1 MTTPDLNKP
10 SVPGSLS
17 HWTEEHGK
25 GTLFSGIDIGTETV
39 NLVIMNEEEILHAH
53 TEVTEEGGFA
63 VSQRLL
69 EQAKRKLMLPSNCRM
84 TLAATGIGKKTV
96 TFAQKQSSD
105 MVCHARGALWL
116 FPEART
122 VLDIGASG
130 NRAMSVTKAGKVE
143 KFALNSKCASGTGSF
158 LWGMTKVIEA
168 SFEEMTSLSS
178 GIEHGT
184 KISNYC
190 AVFAESEVIS
200 KIHGGE
206 PKSRIVAGIYD
217 AVVDRLME
225 QLNRVGIREEVV
237 VTGGVARNTGLIRAL
252 ERRIGR
258 KVRVPQDP
266 QIVGA
271 LGAALFARVNV
282 GQE

>member
-1 MTTPDLNKP
+1 L
-10 SVPGSLS
+10 
-17 HWTEEHGK
+17 TEEQGK
-25 GTLFSGIDIGTETV
+25 EILFSGIDIGTETV
-39 NLVIMNEEEILHAH
+39 NLVIMKEDEILHAH
-53 TEVTEEGGFA
+53 TEVTEEGGFI

-69 EQAKRKLMLPSNCRM
+69 DQAKRKLMLPAESRM

-105 MVCHARGALWL
+105 MVCHARGARWL

-130 NRAMSVTKAGKVE
+130 NRAMSVNKAGKVE

-158 LWGMTKVIEA
+158 LWSMTKVIEA
-168 SFEEMTSLSS
+168 SFEEMTLLSS

-206 PKSRIVAGIYD
+206 PKPRIVAGIYD
-217 AVVDRLME
+217 AVVDRLLE
-225 QLNRVGIREEVV
+225 QLNRIGIKDEVV
-237 VTGGVARNTGLIRAL
+237 ITGGVARNLGLIRAL

-271 LGAALFARVNV
+271 LGAALFARAEV